1 VIQIVSSLC
10 QRVADAERKTAMMQA
25 KYKRKRCSLTR
36 LNAECRNLIG
46 SLREKKGVLENEL
59 QKQETEEER
68 SVMKKVAE
76 LERLLEAKRA
86 QEQTLGRTGRGREA
100 ICRRGRFTSART
112 VRRKRFSS
120 GWERPSESDC
130 ISCPIKLPICS
141 CRHWVPFTTA
151 MRPAFG
157 RKEPG
162 ATHMRDGGPE
172 S

>member
-25 KYKRKRCSLTR
+25 KYKRKRRSLTR

-86 QEQTLGRTGRGREA
+86 QEQTLGRTRRGERGDLPQRKVHEYSDSEAEA
-100 ICRRGRFTSART
+100 IL
-112 VRRKRFSS
+112 
-120 GWERPSESDC
+120 ERLG
-130 ISCPIKLPICS
+130 KAL
-141 CRHWVPFTTA
+141 
-151 MRPAFG
+151 
-157 RKEPG
+157 
-162 ATHMRDGGPE
+162 
-172 S
+172 